1 MHLAIAFLAASYVL
15 ITPAD
20 TFTHGSF
27 THEEVQV
34 IRDVYGPR
42 VFFFRNDEAAYVVF
56 DQKALSELRQIL
68 GTKQSASSRA
78 IEKKLF
84 TVTKQWI
91 RSGVAKP
98 LTH

>member
-20 TFTHGSF
+20 TFTHGAF

-42 VFFFRNDEAAYVVF
+42 VFFFRNDQAAYVVF
-56 DQKALSELRQIL
+56 DPKALAELRQIL
-68 GTKQSASSRA
+68 GTRPGAPPRE
-78 IEKKLF
+78 IEKKLA
-84 TVTKQWI
+84 TATKEWI
-91 RSGVAKP
+91 RSGVAKS
-98 LTH
+98 LAR

>member
-42 VFFFRNDEAAYVVF
+42 VFFFRNDEAA
-56 DQKALSELRQIL
+56 
-68 GTKQSASSRA
+68 
-78 IEKKLF
+78 
-84 TVTKQWI
+84 
-91 RSGVAKP
+91 
-98 LTH
+98 